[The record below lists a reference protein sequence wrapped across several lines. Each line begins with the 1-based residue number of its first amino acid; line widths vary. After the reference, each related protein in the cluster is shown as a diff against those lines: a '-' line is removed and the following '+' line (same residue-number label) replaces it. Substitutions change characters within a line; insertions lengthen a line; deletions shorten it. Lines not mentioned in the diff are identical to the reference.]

1 MLWNWPTRLHRLQ
14 LLRAPLRAVLPAAKA
29 AEPAPEVEVAAAVP
43 AVEAAAVAV
52 AVAALAPVA
61 VAALRLP
68 PAVTTVAERRP
79 VELVAPEVEEPVVV
93 VVPLEEVP
101 AAAKTAPNTKTNS
114 TNSPSTPS
122 AIRKCCRKSLNA
134 SWWTRRSLRRIHLRL
149 AAPIRTDLRRHRP
162 VLKG

>member
-1 MLWNWPTRLHRLQ
+1 MLWNWLTLRHRLQ

-29 AEPAPEVEVAAAVP
+29 AEPAPEVEVAVAVP
-43 AVEAAAVAV
+43 AVEATAVEV

-79 VELVAPEVEEPVVV
+79 VELVAPEVEEPVV